1 MTVKLKRFV
10 TKIIIFIFSL
20 SLAWWLIKSGTL
32 NEWVDKLSP
41 ANFVTEFLA
50 GAFYTSFLTIP
61 LALAMFLVL
70 APEQNPIILSLIAG
84 LGASL
89 TDALLVRIFRD
100 NFSKDLSSLTKR
112 LKIYL
117 IKKLLNL
124 LKLDF
129 LVPLVGALIIA
140 SPLPDELGLFLLG
153 TSDLKY
159 HQIIILTFFL
169 NTAGILLIV
178 VPVNIFL

>member
-1 MTVKLKRFV
+1 MTVKLKGLV
-10 TKIIIFIFSL
+10 VKIIIFIFSL

-32 NEWVDKLSP
+32 NELVDQLSP
-41 ANFVTEFLA
+41 IEFVTEFVA

-84 LGASL
+84 LGATL
-89 TDALLVRIFRD
+89 VDALLVRIFRD
-100 NFSKDLSSLTKR
+100 NFSKGLSGLTKH

-117 IKKLLNL
+117 IKKVLKL

-129 LVPLVGALIIA
+129 VIPLLGALIVA

-159 HQIIILTFFL
+159 YQIIILTFFL

-178 VPVNIFL
+178 TPINLLT

>member
-1 MTVKLKRFV
+1 MTLKLKGLIV
-10 TKIIIFIFSL
+10 KIIIFILSL

-32 NEWVDKLSP
+32 NELVDRLYPIK
-41 ANFVTEFLA
+41 FVTEFLA

-61 LALAMFLVL
+61 LAMAMFLVL
-70 APEQNPIILSLIAG
+70 APEQNPIILSIVAG

-89 TDALLVRIFRD
+89 TDVLLVRIFRD
-100 NFSKDLSSLTKR
+100 NFSKDLSSLTKY

-117 IKKLLNL
+117 IKKVLKL

-129 LVPLVGALIIA
+129 IIPLLGVLIIA
-140 SPLPDELGLFLLG
+140 SPLPDELGLVLLG

-178 VPVNIFL
+178 TPINLLT

>member
-1 MTVKLKRFV
+1 M
-10 TKIIIFIFSL
+10 KIIIFILSL

-32 NEWVDKLSP
+32 NELVDKLSP
-41 ANFVTEFLA
+41 IIFVTEFLA

-100 NFSKDLSSLTKR
+100 NFLIDLSSLTKH

-117 IKKLLNL
+117 IKKV
-124 LKLDF
+124 LKFLRLDF
-129 LVPLVGALIIA
+129 VIPLLGALIIA

-153 TSDLKY
+153 TSNLKY
-159 HQIIILTFFL
+159 HQIIILTFLL

-178 VPVNIFL
+178 APINLLV